1 MIKLCQTFR
10 LMYSVYSVILDI
22 ILKLLMVSISV
33 LKELLRNARFTR
45 INTNVTNAKLIIK
58 GFE

>member
-1 MIKLCQTFR
+1 
-10 LMYSVYSVILDI
+10 MYSVYSVILDI